1 MVSDFTSMIKDLKI
15 SPDEV
20 DRFKNAFDDPEFK
33 EIFMEYVK
41 VVEIFEL
48 QTLFLGAS
56 KP

>member
-56 KP
+56 KS

>member
-1 MVSDFTSMIKDLKI
+1 MFTFRMVSDFTSMIKDLKI

-41 VVEIFEL
+41 VAG
-48 QTLFLGAS
+48 TFLII
-56 KP
+56 